1 LDNDIYD
8 TEYCKEVTF
17 NYNGMMSKTAVQK
30 DRFPSQFEG
39 CNVVWGGGLE
49 PPKPKL
55 SYVPVTDTSEHIRL
69 LPFSFSVFHFL
80 VFGSMQ

>member
-1 LDNDIYD
+1 MISTIQN
-8 TEYCKEVTF
+8 TERSNLQLQRHDVQNSSAK
-17 NYNGMMSKTAVQK
+17 KT
-30 DRFPSQFEG
+30 DSRPSLRGLQRRL
-39 CNVVWGGGLE
+39 GGGLSL
-49 PPKPKL
+49 PKPKL